1 MAVTHIALYAGS
13 FDPITFGHLDV
24 IRRSRRLFDRIVV
37 GVGQNPDKQFL
48 ISSEERA
55 EIASQ
60 LVAGIVEAEGEG
72 AEVEVRAY
80 EGLTVD
86 FAREIGAT
94 ALLRGLRNATDTAAE
109 CQLALAN
116 RQVANIETVFV
127 LPSQEYGFTSSSLIR
142 QIVALGGDVDTLD
155 GVVPAAVIERL
166 REFQQDPTHSIY
178 KRSLD
183 EAYGV
188 D

>member
-37 GVGQNPDKQFL
+37 GVGQNPDKPFL

-55 EIASQ
+55 SIASQ
-60 LVAGIVEAEGEG
+60 LVAEIVEADGEG
-72 AEVEVRAY
+72 AEVEVRSY
-80 EGLTVD
+80 DGLTVD

-109 CQLALAN
+109 CQLALAH
-116 RQVANIETVFV
+116 AV
-127 LPSQEYGFTSSSLIR
+127 L
-142 QIVALGGDVDTLD
+142 
-155 GVVPAAVIERL
+155 
-166 REFQQDPTHSIY
+166 
-178 KRSLD
+178 
-183 EAYGV
+183 
-188 D
+188 